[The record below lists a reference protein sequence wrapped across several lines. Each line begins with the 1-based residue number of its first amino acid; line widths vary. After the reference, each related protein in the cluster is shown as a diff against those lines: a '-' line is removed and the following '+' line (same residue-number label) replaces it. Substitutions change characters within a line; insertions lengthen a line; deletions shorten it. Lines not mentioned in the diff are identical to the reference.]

1 MSLRFRQLQAFH
13 AIMET
18 GTVTGAASVLGIS
31 QPGISNLLSQLE
43 REARI
48 PLFERNK
55 GRLLPTPEAELL
67 YREVD
72 TVVRGLDHV
81 AQAVSDLQNKHPGQ
95 LQVAAPHM
103 LSFGFMPQEIA
114 KFAQSRPNLSVS
126 FQSQYSSKIQ
136 EWVISGLFEIGVVEM
151 PILHDTLNYQ
161 VFQFE
166 TLATFPENSPL
177 AAYDILTPELL
188 ENEPFI
194 VMGPEH
200 QTHRRTRDIFQ
211 AAGRVWRT
219 QIHTHLSENLLSFVK
234 QGLGVAMIDPFTVKF
249 DSETGYL
256 TRPFEPAVTLDLAVI
271 TAKGRPLSSIAQEF
285 LAQMTQSIA
294 THATHSDT
302 GAAASCSG

>member
-31 QPGISNLLSQLE
+31 QPGISNLLAQLE
-43 REARI
+43 REARL

-67 YREVD
+67 FREVD

-81 AQAVSDLQNKHPGQ
+81 AQAVTDLQNKHPGQ
-95 LQVAAPHM
+95 LQVAAPHL
-103 LSFGFMPQEIA
+103 LSFGFMPREIA
-114 KFAQSRPNLSVS
+114 RFAESRPNLSVS

-136 EWVISGLFEIGVVEM
+136 EWVISGLFEIGIVEM

-161 VFQFE
+161 EFHFE
-166 TLATFPENSPL
+166 TLATFPEGSHL
-177 AAYDILTPELL
+177 AQYDVLTPELL
-188 ENEPFI
+188 DNESFI

-211 AAGRVWRT
+211 AAGRAWRT
-219 QIHTHLSENLLSFVK
+219 KIHTHLSENLLSFVK
-234 QGLGVAMIDPFTVKF
+234 QGMGVAVIDPFTVMF
-249 DSETGYL
+249 DEEGGYQ
-256 TRPFEPAVTLDLAVI
+256 TRPFRPTVMLDLAII
-271 TAKGRPLSSIAQEF
+271 TAKGRPLSAIAQEF
-285 LAQMTQSIA
+285 LAQLTPAIA
-294 THATHSDT
+294 SYATHSDT
-302 GAAASCSG
+302 GAAAS